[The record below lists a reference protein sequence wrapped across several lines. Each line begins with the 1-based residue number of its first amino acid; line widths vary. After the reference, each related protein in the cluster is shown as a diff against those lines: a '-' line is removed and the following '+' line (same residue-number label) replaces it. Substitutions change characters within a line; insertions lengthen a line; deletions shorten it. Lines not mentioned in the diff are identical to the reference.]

1 MTSILDRVASQRPD
15 TGAQIAFAKLTG
27 TIRMPL
33 TELWEQAGELAKG
46 LRRLGLGR
54 GDRLGVM
61 AGNSLEWV
69 LLDLAAVRLGAVTA
83 GLEPGK
89 FQADAE
95 LLSRYGLAAVFSDQ
109 LDEAEAAAGYHRM
122 SEVATLIAESAD
134 EPEPP
139 PVHRAANEPAA
150 LKFTSGSTGV
160 PKSLTASVGSVDS
173 SIEGVQ
179 ELFTHGPGDDIFVF
193 LPLSLLQQ
201 RYWIYSALWF
211 GHDVT
216 VSSYE
221 AALFTLGKARPTVVM
236 GVPAFFEAMQRQIES
251 RAAGRVEANLAET
264 ARELFG
270 DRIRYLWTGSAPANP
285 GTLEFFTSCGLP
297 IFEGYGMNETCIATK
312 NAPGAVKLG
321 SVGRPL
327 RGKRVLIGEDGV
339 VHISSDHPV
348 ATRYEHAK
356 PGDSER
362 IFLGDGLVRT
372 GDLGYLDQDGYL
384 YLTGRADDVIV
395 LGNGRKVVVR
405 PIEEF
410 MKRSA
415 AIGECVLFCPNES
428 RLVAVVSPAT
438 DPVDVAAIAAQLKQ
452 CNDAMTADEQIHRL
466 VVADPPFSIDN
477 GLFTSQHKPRRR
489 EIGRVYEADI
499 INTGKGIHV
508 N

>member
-1 MTSILDRVASQRPD
+1 
-15 TGAQIAFAKLTG
+15 
-27 TIRMPL
+27 
-33 TELWEQAGELAKG
+33 
-46 LRRLGLGR
+46 
-54 GDRLGVM
+54 
-61 AGNSLEWV
+61 
-69 LLDLAAVRLGAVTA
+69 
-83 GLEPGK
+83 
-89 FQADAE
+89 
-95 LLSRYGLAAVFSDQ
+95 
-109 LDEAEAAAGYHRM
+109 
-122 SEVATLIAESAD
+122 
-134 EPEPP
+134 
-139 PVHRAANEPAA
+139 
-150 LKFTSGSTGV
+150 
-160 PKSLTASVGSVDS
+160 
-173 SIEGVQ
+173 
-179 ELFTHGPGDDIFVF
+179 
-193 LPLSLLQQ
+193 
-201 RYWIYSALWF
+201 
-211 GHDVT
+211 
-216 VSSYE
+216 
-221 AALFTLGKARPTVVM
+221 
-236 GVPAFFEAMQRQIES
+236 MQRQIES
-251 RAAGRVEANLAET
+251 RAAGRGEADLAEA

-285 GTLEFFTSCGLP
+285 GTLAFFTSCGLP

-339 VHISSDHPV
+339 VHIGSDHPV

-362 IFLGDGLVRT
+362 MFVDDGLVRT

-410 MKRSA
+410 MKRSP

-438 DPVDVAAIAAQLKQ
+438 DPVDMAAIEEQLKL
-452 CNDAMTADEQIHRL
+452 CNEAMTADEQIHRL

-477 GLFTSQHKPRRR
+477 GLLTSQHKPRRR
-489 EIGRVYEADI
+489 EIGRVYEGDI
-499 INTGKGIHV
+499 FSTGKGIHV